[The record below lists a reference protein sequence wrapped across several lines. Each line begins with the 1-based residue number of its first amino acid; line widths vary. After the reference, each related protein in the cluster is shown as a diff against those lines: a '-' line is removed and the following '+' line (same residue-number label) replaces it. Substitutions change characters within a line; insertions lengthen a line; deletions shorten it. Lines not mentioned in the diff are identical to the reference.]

1 MPNRSAKK
9 ILPARCWRY

>member
-9 ILPARCWRY
+9 ILPARCWRH